1 MSMATR
7 AHPIT
12 WYIARNWETYYASAV
27 LSGIV
32 GDAAHQLGGGYH
44 ISIEDNRIT
53 NYSVIRP
60 DDKAPPGDWP
70 RDLAAAI
77 DMSMNPTDMATC
89 SWRLWYCWNDLTDPR
104 RIYLNGFNGWF
115 NDGGPAKR
123 YDFVTQGIS
132 TTTSDH
138 KWHVHA
144 EERRRYVTSQG
155 PADAILSVLRGESKQ
170 DYLNSLRPKGV
181 YDMFCKFGDG
191 EGTTDGN
198 PAVATLQDELA
209 SQGADFSPV
218 GGIDGKYG
226 QGTADRMVQVLGAE
240 VAGDGKV
247 YGWKQYRALHTM
259 VYGGSGGSV
268 TLPDEVA
275 VTGTLSGTMS
285 GEVSGTLQLNTK

>member
-1 MSMATR
+1 MATK

-32 GDAAHQLGGGYH
+32 GDIAHQASGGYH
-44 ISIEDNRIT
+44 ISIEDNRST

-60 DDKAPPGDWP
+60 DDKAPPGSWP

-89 SWRLWYCWNDLTDPR
+89 SWRLWNIWNDKTDPR

-123 YDFVTQGIS
+123 YDYVTQGIS
-132 TTTSDH
+132 ESTPDH

-144 EERRRYVTSQG
+144 EERRRWVTWQVA
-155 PADAILSVLRGESKQ
+155 ADAILSGLRGETKEQ
-170 DYLNSLRPKGV
+170 YLSSTAPKGI
-181 YDMFCKFGDG
+181 YDMFAKFGDG
-191 EGTTDGN
+191 EGTPDGN
-198 PAVATLQDELA
+198 PAVATLQDELRA
-209 SQGADFSPV
+209 CGADFSTV

-226 QGTADRMVQVLGAE
+226 QGTADRMVQILGQE
-240 VAGDGKV
+240 VAGDGKT
-247 YGWKQYRALHTM
+247 YGWKQYRALHDK
-259 VYGGSGGSV
+259 VYGGGSAV
-268 TLPDEVA
+268 TLPDSVA
-275 VTGTLSGTMS
+275 VSGMLSGTMS
-285 GEVSGTLQLNTK
+285 GEVSGTLALNVK